1 MKTSDRKFPGVTP
14 TMASIVATLAV
25 WGWILT
31 RPKGSFDDQG
41 GMLITLLY
49 FPGTFVVWLLCG
61 LTSVVL
67 LVRSAKRAADADSV
81 RRNRG
86 RGVVVGL
93 IALGF
98 ILSVG
103 TLFIA

>member
-1 MKTSDRKFPGVTP
+1 MKTSNRKFPGVTP
-14 TMASIVATLAV
+14 AIASIVATLAV

-31 RPKGSFDDQG
+31 RPKGSFEDQG
-41 GMLITLLY
+41 GMLITLLL

-61 LTSVVL
+61 LTAVVL
-67 LVRSAKRAADADSV
+67 LVRGRKGGSEGDVAG
-81 RRNRG
+81 RNLG

-98 ILSVG
+98 FLSVG

>member
-14 TMASIVATLAV
+14 AIASIVATLGV

-49 FPGTFVVWLLCG
+49 FPGTFVVWLLCA
-61 LTSVVL
+61 LTAVVL
-67 LVRSAKRAADADSV
+67 LVRGRKRGSQGDVDG
-81 RRNRG
+81 RNG
-86 RGVVVGL
+86 GLGVVVGL
-93 IALGF
+93 VALGF